1 MLRTLGFSILAAV
14 ALGCG
19 GTTPTP
25 PAPPPPPPPPA
36 PIPGDL
42 IVSVNG
48 LGSADGAVMMT
59 VGGAQI
65 DAVAAA
71 SGGNRVVSSTAGQS
85 VRLILS
91 GTLANGDLVKITVPD
106 VAKVGSYNVAIDAVA
121 DRETFALG
129 DPARYSASIRRP

>member
-1 MLRTLGFSILAAV
+1 MLRIFSVSLLAAL

-19 GTTPTP
+19 GSTPTP

-48 LGSADGAVMMT
+48 LGSNDGAVMMT
-59 VGGAQI
+59 VGGAPI
-65 DAVAAA
+65 NAVAAA
-71 SGGNRVVSSTAGQS
+71 NGANRLVSSTAGQTLK
-85 VRLILS
+85 LILS
-91 GTLANGDLVKITVPD
+91 GSLANGDLVKVSVPD

-129 DPARYSASIRRP
+129 DLARYTAAIRRP